1 MQAGFYQVFIC
12 CKSEDE
18 NNMKVV
24 IVANGEIKNINFL
37 KYVIKN
43 SDHIICADGAAKYL
57 MDLNICPNLLVG
69 DLDSI
74 DEKTLEWAEKNNIEI
89 QRFPVKKDMT
99 DTELAVESALKQNP
113 DKITIIGA
121 IGSRLDHSLGNI
133 MLLYKIHKL
142 GIDAAVVN
150 EINHITIVS
159 DVLKMKCR
167 VGETISI
174 IPIGGDARGVTLEGL
189 EYSLTDHNIK
199 MGSSLGISNKSVS
212 EEIIISVKDGIL
224 LVVKIYSSE

>member
-1 MQAGFYQVFIC
+1 M
-12 CKSEDE
+12 E
-18 NNMKVV
+18 VV
-24 IVANGEIKNINFL
+24 VVANGEIININFL
-37 KYVIKN
+37 KYVLKN

-57 MDLNICPNLLVG
+57 MDLNIYPDLLIG

-74 DEKTLEWAEKNNIEI
+74 NEKTLKWVEKNNIKI

-113 DKITIIGA
+113 NKITIIGA

-150 EINHITIVS
+150 EINYITIVS

-167 VGETISI
+167 IGEIISI
-174 IPIGGDARGVTLEGL
+174 IPVGGDARGVTLEGL
-189 EYSLTDHNIK
+189 EYPLNDHNIK

-212 EEIIISVKDGIL
+212 EEIIISVKNGIL

>member
-1 MQAGFYQVFIC
+1 M
-12 CKSEDE
+12 E
-18 NNMKVV
+18 VV

-57 MDLNICPNLLVG
+57 MDLNICPDLLIG

-74 DEKTLEWAEKNNIEI
+74 DKKTLEWAKKNNIKI
-89 QRFPVKKDMT
+89 QRFPAKKDMT

-113 DKITIIGA
+113 NKITIIGA
-121 IGSRLDHSLGNI
+121 IGSRLDHSLSNI
-133 MLLYKIHKL
+133 MLLYKIHRL
-142 GIDAAVVN
+142 GIDAAVIN
-150 EINHITIVS
+150 EINYITIVG

-167 VGETISI
+167 IGEIISI
-174 IPIGGDARGVTLEGL
+174 IPIGGDVKGVTLKGL
-189 EYSLTDHNIK
+189 GYSLTDHDIK

-224 LVVKIYSSE
+224 LVVKIYSSEQIK

>member
-1 MQAGFYQVFIC
+1 M
-12 CKSEDE
+12 E
-18 NNMKVV
+18 VV
-24 IVANGEIKNINFL
+24 VVANGEIININFL

-57 MDLNICPNLLVG
+57 MDLNIYPDLLIG

-74 DEKTLEWAEKNNIEI
+74 NEKTLKWAEKNNIKI

-113 DKITIIGA
+113 NKITIIGA

-150 EINHITIVS
+150 EINYITIVS

-167 VGETISI
+167 IGEIISI
-174 IPIGGDARGVTLEGL
+174 IPVGGDARGVTLEGL
-189 EYSLTDHNIK
+189 KYPLNDHNIK

>member
-1 MQAGFYQVFIC
+1 M
-12 CKSEDE
+12 E
-18 NNMKVV
+18 VV
-24 IVANGEIKNINFL
+24 VVANGEIININFL
-37 KYVIKN
+37 KYVLKN

-57 MDLNICPNLLVG
+57 MDLNIYPDLLIG

-74 DEKTLEWAEKNNIEI
+74 NEKTLKWVEKNNIKI

-113 DKITIIGA
+113 NKITIIGA

-150 EINHITIVS
+150 EINYITIVS

-167 VGETISI
+167 IGEIISI
-174 IPIGGDARGVTLEGL
+174 IPVGGDARGVTLEGL
-189 EYSLTDHNIK
+189 KYPLNDHNIK

>member
-1 MQAGFYQVFIC
+1 M
-12 CKSEDE
+12 E
-18 NNMKVV
+18 VV
-24 IVANGEIKNINFL
+24 VVANGEIININFL
-37 KYVIKN
+37 KYVLKN

-57 MDLNICPNLLVG
+57 MDLNIYPDLLIG

-74 DEKTLEWAEKNNIEI
+74 NEKTLKWAEKNNIKI

-113 DKITIIGA
+113 NKITIIGA

-150 EINHITIVS
+150 EINYITIVS

-167 VGETISI
+167 IGEIISI
-174 IPIGGDARGVTLEGL
+174 IPVGGDARGVTLEGL
-189 EYSLTDHNIK
+189 KYPLNDHNIK